1 MFTFHATFVHK
12 ICDFS
17 PGLYK
22 PPGILYDKGTLHI
35 KKVMQMVYQLI
46 FSPTGGTQAV
56 ANALAGG
63 QVIDLCD
70 RSVDFSA
77 VTLTGQDVAVIA
89 VPSYGGR
96 VPEIAVERLSKVQG
110 GGARAVLV
118 CVYGNRAYEDT
129 LTELA
134 DTAQAAGFRTV
145 AAVAALAEHSIARK
159 YAAGR
164 PDEADKAV
172 LKDFWRK
179 IQAKLDAGDAT
190 APALPGNRPY
200 KKRGVRSIVPQ
211 AGKDCTACGRCA
223 AVCPVG
229 AIDPAGPKATDSSKC
244 ISCMR
249 CIAQCPVHARSL
261 NPVLVAGLELAL
273 KPLCSARKENE
284 LFL

>member
-1 MFTFHATFVHK
+1 
-12 ICDFS
+12 
-17 PGLYK
+17 
-22 PPGILYDKGTLHI
+22 
-35 KKVMQMVYQLI
+35 MVYQLL

-70 RSVDFSA
+70 RSMDFSA
-77 VTLTGQDVAVIA
+77 VTLTGQDVAFIS

-96 VPEIAVERLSKVQG
+96 VPLPAVERLSKVQG

-129 LTELA
+129 LAELSDA
-134 DTAQAAGFRTV
+134 AEFAGFRVV
-145 AAVAALAEHSIARK
+145 AGVAALAEHSIARK

-164 PDEADKAV
+164 PDESDKAV
-172 LKDFWRK
+172 LRDFQAR
-179 IQAKLDAGDAT
+179 IQAKLDAGDTT
-190 APALPGNRPY
+190 APVLPGNRPY

-211 AGKDCTACGRCA
+211 AGKACTACGRCA

-229 AIDPAGPKATDSSKC
+229 AIDAADPRRTDADLC
-244 ISCMR
+244 IGCMR
-249 CIAQCPVHARSL
+249 CVKLCPVEARTIDPNAL
-261 NPVLVAGLELAL
+261 AGLEARLA
-273 KPLCSARKENE
+273 PLCAGRKENE